1 MVAQSGRGR
10 QPGPPEPTPGGLRV
24 APGWSP
30 IASALRDAHAR
41 GARCGSAAHRPQGH
55 QEQVVDT
62 SQVPPPPAGQPTSAG
77 PPLRRPQEGR
87 ILAGVAA
94 GLADHLGWDVAL
106 VRLLIV
112 VATLVTQGL
121 GLIAYLA
128 AALLIPAA
136 ETGAPRPVT
145 PPRSAGAIG
154 GRPASFWLGVG
165 LLVVGAW
172 WLFAVTPLRFGLL
185 PGVSLGSIG
194 APLLLIAFGLALW
207 VTGDRAAG
215 TSTPGGAGGGGP
227 TPGAASAGRASAAPT
242 TASTASAAS
251 AASSPSA
258 APLPFAATASRPSQE
273 PAMNT
278 VSDPAGYGDSA
289 TPPTPPADPTTQG
302 GDWSPPPAP
311 ERSDSVLARAT
322 VGLTL
327 VTVGV
332 LWTLRLAGVLAVSA
346 GQVLAAALLIV
357 GLGLLVGAVMGRG
370 RSLIWLGVVLL
381 PFVLLAQVPGATW
394 VGAMPVI
401 SSESAA
407 AGELRLAPVEFD
419 ELQSRYELGAGS
431 IRLDLTQLPFDGESI
446 EVELAVGAGEIR
458 VIVPDDVDVEAT
470 GSVGIGQVQILSRS
484 AGGLGVGDVETT
496 VEVDDP
502 QGAIELELNAGLGDI
517 RVDTAPAA
525 VGRDG

>member
-1 MVAQSGRGR
+1 MS
-10 QPGPPEPTPGGLRV
+10 
-24 APGWSP
+24 
-30 IASALRDAHAR
+30 
-41 GARCGSAAHRPQGH
+41 
-55 QEQVVDT
+55 T
-62 SQVPPPPAGQPTSAG
+62 SQVPPPPTGQQTPAR

-136 ETGAPRPVT
+136 EPGAPRPVT
-145 PPRSAGAIG
+145 TPRSAGAIG

-172 WLFAVTPLRFGLL
+172 WLFAVTPMRFGLL

-215 TSTPGGAGGGGP
+215 TSTPGAASAG
-227 TPGAASAGRASAAPT
+227 TSATGAASAG
-242 TASTASAAS
+242 TASAGTARPAPAVAPTAASAPSAPS
-251 AASSPSA
+251 AASPASGPSA
-258 APLPFAATASRPSQE
+258 ASPAPLPFVPSSARPSQE

-278 VSDPAGYGDSA
+278 VSDPARYGDST
-289 TPPTPPADPTTQG
+289 TPPTPPADPTAQG

-327 VTVGV
+327 VTAGV
-332 LWTLRLAGVLAVSA
+332 LWTLRLAGVLTISA
-346 GQVLAAALLIV
+346 GQVLAAALLVV

-381 PFVLLAQVPGATW
+381 PFVLLAQVPGGTW
-394 VGAMPVI
+394 AGVLPVL
-401 SSESAA
+401 SGDSAA
-407 AGELRLAPVEFD
+407 AGELRLAPAEFD

-446 EVELAVGAGEIR
+446 EVEIAVGAGEIR

-525 VGRDG
+525 VGRGG

>member
-1 MVAQSGRGR
+1 M
-10 QPGPPEPTPGGLRV
+10 
-24 APGWSP
+24 
-30 IASALRDAHAR
+30 
-41 GARCGSAAHRPQGH
+41 
-55 QEQVVDT
+55 DT
-62 SQVPPPPAGQPTSAG
+62 SQVPPPPTGQPTSAR
-77 PPLRRPQEGR
+77 PPLRRPQEDR

-136 ETGAPRPVT
+136 EPGAPRPVT
-145 PPRSAGAIG
+145 PPRSAGAMG

-215 TSTPGGAGGGGP
+215 TSTPGAASGDVA
-227 TPGAASAGRASAAPT
+227 TPGAASQGASTPVAASAGRAGAAPGSAPAASASPGAAPGST
-242 TASTASAAS
+242 TAAS

-258 APLPFAATASRPSQE
+258 ASLPFAATASRPSQE

-278 VSDPAGYGDSA
+278 VSDPAGYGDST
-289 TPPTPPADPTTQG
+289 TPPTPPADSTTQG

-357 GLGLLVGAVMGRG
+357 GLGLLVGSVMGRG

-394 VGAMPVI
+394 VDAMPVI
-401 SSESAA
+401 SRESAA
-407 AGELRLAPVEFD
+407 AGELRLTPVEFD
-419 ELQSRYELGAGS
+419 ELQPRYELGAGS

-496 VEVDDP
+496 VTVDDP

-525 VGRDG
+525 VGRGG

>member
-1 MVAQSGRGR
+1 VS
-10 QPGPPEPTPGGLRV
+10 
-24 APGWSP
+24 
-30 IASALRDAHAR
+30 
-41 GARCGSAAHRPQGH
+41 
-55 QEQVVDT
+55 T
-62 SQVPPPPAGQPTSAG
+62 SQVPPPPTGQQMSG
-77 PPLRRPQEGR
+77 RPPLRRPEEGR

-121 GLIAYLA
+121 GLIVYLA

-136 ETGAPRPVT
+136 EPGEPRPVQARRT
-145 PPRSAGAIG
+145 SAAYG

-172 WLFAVTPLRFGLL
+172 WLFAVTPMRFGLL

-215 TSTPGGAGGGGP
+215 TSASGVPAPGASAG
-227 TPGAASAGRASAAPT
+227 GAASA
-242 TASTASAAS
+242 

-258 APLPFAATASRPSQE
+258 AASTSPPAGASTAPLPFVPTSSRPSQE

-278 VSDPAGYGDSA
+278 ASDRARYGDST
-289 TPPTPPADPTTQG
+289 TPPTPPADPSTQG
-302 GDWSPPPAP
+302 GDWTPPPAP
-311 ERSDSVLARAT
+311 ERSDSLLARAT

-327 VTVGV
+327 VTAGV
-332 LWTLRLAGVLAVSA
+332 LWTLRLAGVPGIGV
-346 GQVLAAALLIV
+346 GQVLAAALLVV

-394 VGAMPVI
+394 VNAVPVI
-401 SSESAA
+401 SSDSAA
-407 AGELRLAPVEFD
+407 AGELRLTPVEFD

-431 IRLDLTQLPFDGESI
+431 IRLDLTELPFDGESI
-446 EVELAVGAGEIR
+446 EVEIAVGAGEIR

-496 VEVDDP
+496 VTVDDP
-502 QGAIELELNAGLGDI
+502 QGSIELQLNAGLGDI

-525 VGRDG
+525 VGRGG

>member
-1 MVAQSGRGR
+1 MS
-10 QPGPPEPTPGGLRV
+10 
-24 APGWSP
+24 
-30 IASALRDAHAR
+30 
-41 GARCGSAAHRPQGH
+41 
-55 QEQVVDT
+55 T
-62 SQVPPPPAGQPTSAG
+62 SQVPPTPTGQQPPAR

-136 ETGAPRPVT
+136 EPGAPRPVT
-145 PPRSAGAIG
+145 TPRSAAPTG

-165 LLVVGAW
+165 LVVVGAW
-172 WLFAVTPLRFGLL
+172 WLFAVTPMRFGLL

-207 VTGDRAAG
+207 VTGERTAG
-215 TSTPGGAGGGGP
+215 TSASGAGSA
-227 TPGAASAGRASAAPT
+227 AASAEGVAPV
-242 TASTASAAS
+242 
-251 AASSPSA
+251 AASSPTAASPPSA
-258 APLPFAATASRPSQE
+258 AAPAATSTAPLPFVPSSSRPSQE

-278 VSDPAGYGDSA
+278 APDPARYGDA
-289 TPPTPPADPTTQG
+289 TIPPTPPTDPTGQG
-302 GDWSPPPAP
+302 GDWTPPPAP
-311 ERSDSVLARAT
+311 ERSDSLLARAT

-332 LWTLRLAGVLAVSA
+332 LWTLRLAGVLTISA
-346 GQVLAAALLIV
+346 GQVLAAALLVVGV
-357 GLGLLVGAVMGRG
+357 GLLIGAVMGRG

-381 PFVLLAQVPGATW
+381 PFVLLAQVPGSTW
-394 VGAMPVI
+394 VSAVPVI
-401 SSESAA
+401 SSDSAA
-407 AGELRLAPVEFD
+407 AGELRLTPVEFD

-446 EVELAVGAGEIR
+446 DVEIAVGAGEIR
-458 VIVPDDVDVEAT
+458 VIVPDDVDLEAT

-484 AGGLGVGDVETT
+484 AGGLGVGDVETS
-496 VEVDDP
+496 VELDDP
-502 QGAIELELNAGLGDI
+502 QGSIELELNAGLGDI

-525 VGRDG
+525 VGRGG

>member
-1 MVAQSGRGR
+1 MLVVHGAD
-10 QPGPPEPTPGGLRV
+10 QPHT
-24 APGWSP
+24 
-30 IASALRDAHAR
+30 I
-41 GARCGSAAHRPQGH
+41 PQGP
-55 QEQVVDT
+55 QEQVVST
-62 SQVPPPPAGQPTSAG
+62 SQVPPPPTGQPPPARS
-77 PPLRRPQEGR
+77 PLRRPQEGR

-136 ETGAPRPVT
+136 EPGAPRPVT
-145 PPRSAGAIG
+145 TRRPAGAIG

-172 WLFAVTPLRFGLL
+172 WLFAVTPMRFGLL

-215 TSTPGGAGGGGP
+215 PSTSGAGSAAASAG
-227 TPGAASAGRASAAPT
+227 GAASAAAASPPAASPTAVPAAAPT
-242 TASTASAAS
+242 
-251 AASSPSA
+251 
-258 APLPFAATASRPSQE
+258 APLPLVPASSRPSQE

-278 VSDPAGYGDSA
+278 VSGHARYGDSA
-289 TPPTPPADPTTQG
+289 TPPTPPTDPTDQG
-302 GDWSPPPAP
+302 GSWTPPPAP
-311 ERSDSVLARAT
+311 ERSDSLLARAT

-332 LWTLRLAGVLAVSA
+332 LWTLRLAGVLTISA
-346 GQVLAAALLIV
+346 GQILAAALLVVGV
-357 GLGLLVGAVMGRG
+357 GLLIGAVMGRG

-381 PFVLLAQVPGATW
+381 PFVLLAQVPGSTW
-394 VGAMPVI
+394 VSAVPVI
-401 SSESAA
+401 SSDSAA
-407 AGELRLAPVEFD
+407 AGELRLTPVGFD

-446 EVELAVGAGEIR
+446 DVEIAVGAGEIR

-496 VEVDDP
+496 VEIDDP
-502 QGAIELELNAGLGDI
+502 QGSIELELNAGLGDI
-517 RVDTAPAA
+517 RVDSAPAA
-525 VGRDG
+525 VGRGG